1 MSSLMTLPAREPV
14 VLAAGAAARHPALEL
29 LLLFGSRAR
38 GDARETSDWD
48 FGYLGGSGLDVD
60 LLLADLV
67 TATRSDRVDLVDLGR
82 AGGQLR
88 LRAARDG
95 VIVFERRPCVFE
107 SFAFDAAS
115 FWCDAEP
122 VLRRAYEQLLESA
135 AR

>member
-1 MSSLMTLPAREPV
+1 MTSAPREPLA
-14 VLAAGAAARHPALEL
+14 LAAGVASRHPVLDL

-38 GDARETSDWD
+38 GDAREASDWD
-48 FGYLGGSGLDVD
+48 FGYLSRPGLDPEQ
-60 LLLADLV
+60 LLADLV
-67 TATRSDRVDLVDLGR
+67 TVTRSDRVDLVDLDR

-95 VIVFERRPCVFE
+95 IVVFEGRQGAFAG
-107 SFAFDAAS
+107 FAFDAAS

-122 VLRRAYEQLLESA
+122 VLRRAYERLLEAA